1 MVAGLHPADVTVM
14 TDDGSP
20 VQRMTSADLQ
30 ASMLPQAAN
39 INKSQPIQ
47 LQGV

>member
-1 MVAGLHPADVTVM
+1 MVADSHPVDVTAM

-30 ASMLPQAAN
+30 ASIPPAAAN

-47 LQGV
+47 LSGV